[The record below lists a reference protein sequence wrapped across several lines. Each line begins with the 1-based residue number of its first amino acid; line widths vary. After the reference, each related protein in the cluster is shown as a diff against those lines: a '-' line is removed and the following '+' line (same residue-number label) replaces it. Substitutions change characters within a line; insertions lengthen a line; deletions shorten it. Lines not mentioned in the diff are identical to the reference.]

1 MSISKSFNKNTGTT
15 YVYDVYENYWDKEK
29 KKYVQKRR
37 LIGKIDPETGE
48 IIPTRSKKRAAS
60 QQKPPCENSDS
71 DYQTLYEQ
79 AKKELEQKNLEISL
93 LNTML
98 DQLQKRLS
106 SVLKT
111 VIPALQSQIDQ
122 LEKLVQE

>member
-79 AKKELEQKNLEISL
+79 AKKELEQ
-93 LNTML
+93 
-98 DQLQKRLS
+98 
-106 SVLKT
+106 
-111 VIPALQSQIDQ
+111 
-122 LEKLVQE
+122 

>member
-60 QQKPPCENSDS
+60 QQEPPCKNSDS
-71 DYQTLYEQ
+71 DYRTLYEQ